1 LSVFSP
7 VVKEAFVYGDKN
19 LERPALL
26 SAQSIVDVHVTL
38 LKEQSKQSS
47 QVPLLL
53 QAKVSVPLHARYPV
67 NAEFTCT
74 SSSTPISLDCLLDK
88 KLLTPQLLIS
98 KWNDYFFLCSL

>member
-1 LSVFSP
+1 M
-7 VVKEAFVYGDKN
+7 VKEAFVYGDKN
-19 LERPALL
+19 LEQPALL

-67 NAEFTCT
+67 NAELTCT
-74 SSSTPISLDCLLDK
+74 SSSTPILLDLPSGLK
-88 KLLTPQLLIS
+88 IAHAQLLIS
-98 KWNDYFFLCSL
+98 KWNYYYFLCSL